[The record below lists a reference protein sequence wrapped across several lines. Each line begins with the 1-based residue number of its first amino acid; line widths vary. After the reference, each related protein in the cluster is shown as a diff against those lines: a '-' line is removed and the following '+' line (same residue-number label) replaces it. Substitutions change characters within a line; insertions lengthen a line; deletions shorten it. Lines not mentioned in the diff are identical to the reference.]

1 MTFAEVQ
8 RKRAELMPQ
17 LERLLV
23 SLAYW
28 RRHNKLKTNYTHQDP
43 RGGQSS
49 VVPFPAAGS
58 GAVKHYS

>member
-1 MTFAEVQ
+1 MSE
-8 RKRAELMPQ
+8 RERRLAELLPK

-28 RRHNKLKTNYTHQDP
+28 HRHNKMRTNYTHQDP